1 MEKGVRNLR
10 FLTMLVPRQHVI
22 VTYLT
27 LRQLALNNSRFPLF
41 LINTTLIVIKGR
53 FNSILKLL
61 VEVKDI

>member
-10 FLTMLVPRQHVI
+10 FLTILVPRRHII